1 MAFKFCVASTSDCPP
16 DRKVTPGTAA
26 GTLRRNAVT
35 VANPTS
41 AGEALVGYA
50 WPGNLIKQLMKPFYL
65 NETFSGIFLIFQIL

>member
-16 DRKVTPGTAA
+16 DKKVTPGTAA
-26 GTLRRNAVT
+26 GTLRRSAVT

-50 WPGNLIKQLMKPFYL
+50 
-65 NETFSGIFLIFQIL
+65 